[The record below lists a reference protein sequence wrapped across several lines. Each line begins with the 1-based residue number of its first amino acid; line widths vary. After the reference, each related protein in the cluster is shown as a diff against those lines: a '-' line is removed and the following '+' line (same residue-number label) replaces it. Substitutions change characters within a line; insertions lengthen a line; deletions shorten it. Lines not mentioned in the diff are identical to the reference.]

1 VGEYPGN
8 SGLPGRIGDVKLE
21 KINME
26 THLLSSK
33 QMDFRLKTILTIA
46 LVIIIIFWFG
56 ILTDYSWNIW
66 WLNFLFPIMVGAVSI
81 FTLFIVKYL
90 TGFGRWIISIVCV
103 LSILMSAL
111 CALFF
116 LPDLFIPSLSTH
128 RDGIL
133 IQKENSPNGT
143 KMVEAY
149 CFTQSAHGGTDRI
162 SIRLRYKSL
171 PFVKRDIAFYYN
183 YPSQACKHSDDQIVV
198 WENDNK
204 LLVVHKKVELAVGL
218 IDWTDLLY
226 NNGATNGVY

>member
-1 VGEYPGN
+1 VGECFGN
-8 SGLPGRIGDVKLE
+8 FSLPGWVDDVELE
-21 KINME
+21 EIAME

-33 QMDFRLKTILTIA
+33 QMDFRLKTILSIA
-46 LVIIIIFWFG
+46 LIIIMIFWFG
-56 ILTDYSWNIW
+56 VLTDYSWNTW

-90 TGFGRWIISIVCV
+90 TGLGRWIISIVYV
-103 LSILMSAL
+103 LSILMSGL

-116 LPDLFIPSLSTH
+116 LPDLFFSSLGTH

-133 IQKENSPNGT
+133 IQRENSPNGT
-143 KMVEAY
+143 KVVEAY

-162 SIRLRYKSL
+162 SIRLRYKSVS
-171 PFVKRDIAFYYN
+171 FAKRDIAFYYN

-218 IDWTDLLY
+218 IDWIDLLY
-226 NNGATNGVY
+226 NDGATNGVY